1 MAKLHT
7 YIPQK
12 LCFLCSSKAILSDED
27 VGDPLDAVDA
37 LIRKHD
43 DFAKSFAAQ
52 EDKIKDIDET
62 ATKLIDNEHYASD
75 DIDERRNEVSIL

>member
-1 MAKLHT
+1 M
-7 YIPQK
+7 
-12 LCFLCSSKAILSDED
+12 SDD
-27 VGDPLDAVDA
+27 DLGDSLDAVDA

-62 ATKLIDNEHYASD
+62 ATKLIENEHYAAP
-75 DIDERRNEVSIL
+75 DIDERRNEVSWSWYIRLSIHYLLYMY